1 MLKIV
6 GMTLLTGGPASI
18 TIVQWTFIDTLV
30 AIRLGIQFR
39 AKHCTQCTTYIIAL
53 DKVAYFPD
61 APAMHVFTSRI
72 LTALFHSLLAGFEPW
87 LFGRDEV
94 LLFQQL
100 RRRQVAV

>member
-1 MLKIV
+1 MLEIV
-6 GMTLLTGGPASI
+6 GMPLLTGGPASI
-18 TIVQWTFIDTLV
+18 TIVQWTLIDTLV
-30 AIRLGIQFR
+30 AVRLGVQFR

-61 APAMHVFTSRI
+61 APAMHVFTSWI
-72 LTALFHSLLAGFEPW
+72 LAAFFHSLLAGLEPR
-87 LFGRDEV
+87 FCRRDDV